1 MTEEQIEKLKA
12 DYTRRFRIQVER
24 RYGAVLLPA
33 CLTVPEA
40 EAMSDWLV
48 DMVWPTLTSWP
59 TAEAVVAWLNAYR
72 GEHSLSA

>member
-1 MTEEQIEKLKA
+1 MTEEQIEKLNT
-12 DYTRRFRIQVER
+12 DFMRLFRIEVER

-48 DMVWPTLTSWP
+48 DQVWPSLTTWP
-59 TAEAVVAWLNAYR
+59 TAEAVVEWLNAYR

>member
-1 MTEEQIEKLKA
+1 MTEEQIEKLK
-12 DYTRRFRIQVER
+12 TNFMRLFRIEVER

-48 DMVWPTLTSWP
+48 DQVWPTLTTWP
-59 TAEAVVAWLNAYR
+59 TAEAVVAWLNDYR